1 MGRLGKYSFGVG
13 DRFGKEGT
21 AQLKAVL
28 KMQENGIEVIP
39 VWNKSNRE
47 HLTVGSKAPEVRVEA
62 DNAVKEL
69 EYKGDYLVDADH
81 ISLETVDPYLPVSD
95 FFTIDVADYIGK
107 KAAEKDEQEFLQF
120 FEKYLGEFQ
129 IPGIEHKIEISK
141 MHLQEMLNNFLLAM
155 GKAGEVYRH
164 IAAEKNEEF
173 STEVSIDE
181 VENPQTPVELFFIL
195 AALAHYGVPVNT
207 IAPKFTGE
215 FNKGVDYRG
224 DLQQFE
230 KEFEED
236 LLVLKFAIKEFGL
249 PQNLK
254 LSVHSGSDKFSIY
267 PVMQKLIK
275 KHDMGLHLKTAGTTW
290 LEELIGL
297 AESEGEA
304 FGFAKEIYAEALNRY
319 EELTKDYTEVLSID
333 KDELPSAEDFS
344 DGKQF
349 ANALRHDQKSDAYN
363 SNFRQLLHCAYKLA
377 AEKDNFQQLLDN
389 RRAKIEENVTH
400 NLYNRHLKN
409 IFPS

>member
-1 MGRLGKYSFGVG
+1 MARLGKYSFGTG
-13 DRFGKEGT
+13 DRFGKEGK
-21 AQLKAVL
+21 AQLRAVL
-28 KMQENGIEVIP
+28 KMQEKGINVIP

-47 HLTVGSKAPEVRVEA
+47 HLTVGTKAPEVRKEA
-62 DNAVKEL
+62 DAAVKAL

-81 ISLETVDPYLPVSD
+81 IGLKTVEPYLPVSD
-95 FFTIDVADYIGK
+95 FFTIDVADFIGK
-107 KAAEKDEQEFLQF
+107 KASEKEEQQFLQF
-120 FEKYLGEFQ
+120 FEKYLGDFK

-141 MHLQEMLNNFLLAM
+141 MQLQEMLDNFLLAM
-155 GKAGEVYRH
+155 QKAGEVYRL
-164 IAAEKNEEF
+164 IASEKTEEF

-195 AALAHYGVPVNT
+195 AALAFYEVPVNT

-236 LLVLKFAIKEFGL
+236 LLVLKYAVKEFGL

-275 KHDMGLHLKTAGTTW
+275 KHDAGLHLKTAGTTW

-297 AESEGEA
+297 AESEGDA
-304 FGFAKEIYAEALNRY
+304 FKFAKAIYAEALERY
-319 EELTKDYTEVLSID
+319 DELTRDYAEVLSID
-333 KDELPSAEDFS
+333 KGNLPSADGFS
-344 DGKQF
+344 SGKEF
-349 ANALRHDQKSDAYN
+349 ADALRHDQKSDSYN
-363 SNFRQLLHCAYKLA
+363 PNFRQLLHCAYKLA
-377 AEKDNFQQLLDN
+377 AEKDNFQGLLDKH
-389 RRAKIEENVTH
+389 RTKIEENVTY
-400 NLYNRHLKN
+400 NLYERHLKN

>member
-1 MGRLGKYSFGVG
+1 MARLGKYSFGTG
-13 DRFGKEGT
+13 DRFGKEGK

-28 KMQENGIEVIP
+28 KMQEKGIEVIP

-47 HLTVGSKAPEVRVEA
+47 HLTVGTKAPEVRKEA

-69 EYKGDYLVDADH
+69 GYKGDYLVDADH
-81 ISLETVDPYLPVSD
+81 ISLQTVEPYLAVSD
-95 FFTIDVADYIGK
+95 FFTIDVADFIGK
-107 KAAEKDEQEFLQF
+107 KASEKEEEEFLEF
-120 FEKYLGEFQ
+120 FEKYLGDFEIQ
-129 IPGIEHKIEISK
+129 GIEHRIEISK
-141 MHLQEMLNNFLLAM
+141 MHLRKMLDNFLLAM
-155 GKAGEVYRH
+155 SKAGEVYWY
-164 IAAEKNEEF
+164 IASEKKEEF

-181 VENPQTPVELFFIL
+181 VESPQTPVELFFIL
-195 AALAHYGVPVNT
+195 AALAFYKVPVNT

-224 DLQQFE
+224 DLKQFK

-236 LLVLKFAIKEFGL
+236 LLVLKFAIQEFGL

-267 PVMQKLIK
+267 PVMQELIK
-275 KHDMGLHLKTAGTTW
+275 KHDAGLHLKTAGTTW

-304 FGFAKEIYAEALNRY
+304 FSFAKEIYAEALERY

-333 KDELPSAEDFS
+333 KDELPSAEGFTS
-344 DGKQF
+344 GKDF
-349 ANALRHDQKSDAYN
+349 ANALRHDQKSNAYN
-363 SNFRQLLHCAYKLA
+363 PNFRQLLHCAYKVA
-377 AEKDNFQQLLDN
+377 AEKDNFQELLE
-389 RRAKIEENVTH
+389 RHRAKIEENVTY
-400 NLYNRHLKN
+400 NLYERHLKN
-409 IFPS
+409 IFPA